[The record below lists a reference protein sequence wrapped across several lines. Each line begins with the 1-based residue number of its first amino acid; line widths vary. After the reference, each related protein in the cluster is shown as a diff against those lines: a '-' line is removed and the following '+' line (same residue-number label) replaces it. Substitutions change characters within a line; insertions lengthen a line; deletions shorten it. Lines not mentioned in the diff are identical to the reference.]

1 MIFLKS
7 MVLIHKTPAQ
17 WSKKDWLK
25 DQFGDSESVIPKKNL
40 SSNSLVRTLLDD
52 DVYIQLCLKLCD
64 LLGIDKLHIVQGF
77 SGSEQRNWVSEE
89 EVGEYHISDKMTYW
103 CISHPQD
110 LVRFL
115 EGDLLFTRGNYQ
127 HLHSLLSEQNQ
138 SQSRP
143 IWIHYPATASVFP
156 HLKSYREKTTKVLE
170 NKINDVKT
178 LSERITGMSVE
189 HQIKN
194 LELIPS
200 TNVLDNLG
208 LLLSRFLERQD
219 TKNTGPYDIV
229 LADDEDSVNQYEK
242 VYEKSIIVKFTKP
255 CTIFD
260 HDVSYQREYDLFFCG
275 TTLQSTKNHMQ
286 FVALLNR
293 IDREI
298 DSPMKVGI
306 AGNRGD
312 LVAFS
317 DGIGKK
323 YRNLRIDDYGEV
335 SRSRLFELFNDSRTL
350 IVLSGRDC
358 NPRIIQEAGVCGAR
372 VIVADTMSNGLEIL
386 YSNPILGAVIPT
398 KKESWFYQRNGNLIF
413 DVNRKFTQK
422 VLYEIKRSNSPFAT
436 NKLASSIYSIDTA
449 SKSLAITIKML
460 I

>member
-1 MIFLKS
+1 

-17 WSKKDWLK
+17 WSKKDWLMN
-25 DQFGDSESVIPKKNL
+25 QFGVSKSVIPKKDL
-40 SSNSLVRTLLDD
+40 PSNSLVRTLFDN

-89 EVGEYHISDKMTYW
+89 EVGEYQISNKMTYW
-103 CISHPQD
+103 CVSHPQD

-115 EGDLLFTRGNYQ
+115 EGDLMFTRGNYQ
-127 HLHSLLSEQNQ
+127 HLHSLLSKHNQ
-138 SQSRP
+138 FQSRP
-143 IWIHYPATASVFP
+143 VWIHYPATAILFP

-170 NKINDVKT
+170 NQINDVKT
-178 LSERITGMSVE
+178 LTERITGMSVE
-189 HQIKN
+189 HQIK
-194 LELIPS
+194 LPELKTT
-200 TNVLDNLG
+200 TNVLDNLR
-208 LLLSRFLERQD
+208 LLLSRFLDRQD
-219 TKNTGPYDIV
+219 IKNTGPYDIV

-255 CTIFD
+255 CTTFA
-260 HDVSYQREYDLFFCG
+260 HDVSYRRKYDLFFCG

-286 FVALLNR
+286 FVALLDR

-317 DGIGKK
+317 DEIRKK
-323 YRNLRIDDYGEV
+323 YRNLTIEDYGEV
-335 SRSRLFELFNDSRTL
+335 SRSQLFELFNDSRTL

-358 NPRIIQEAGVCGAR
+358 NPRIIQEAGMCGAR

-386 YSNPILGAVIPT
+386 SSNPILGSVIPT

-413 DVNRKFTQK
+413 DVNRKFCQK
-422 VLYEIKRSNSPFAT
+422 VLYEVKRSNSPFAT
-436 NKLASSIYSIDTA
+436 KKLASSIYSIDA
-449 SKSLAITIKML
+449 VSKSLAITIKML